1 MPNLIVSFTKME
13 GAANDFIV
21 VDNRFFH
28 FTDAELQALARRWCP
43 RRRGVG
49 ADGVLALHPPRP
61 TSSQGDAEGSAST
74 SPAPDFRMRYV
85 NADGSMATMCGNGA
99 RCLARFAAEAGLG
112 SPQQDRTRLTFN
124 TDAGRYT
131 ADVPNDPD
139 APVRLWVPEPSR
151 YQPNVS
157 PETADAAG
165 FDWHQ
170 VWSGTEHI
178 VAFADTEDAL
188 SDAPLGTLAPPLRHD
203 DAFAPE
209 GTNVN
214 LAALL
219 DDHTAR
225 MRTYEKGV
233 EAETAACGTGVLAV
247 AAVALKQEKLTP
259 PITIHTAGG
268 TFQVGPASDDK
279 APAPWHLDG
288 PARAVYEG
296 TLKWTP

>member
-1 MPNLIVSFTKME
+1 MPDLIVSFTKME
-13 GAANDFIV
+13 GAENDFIV

-28 FTDAELQALARRWCP
+28 FSDAELQALARRWCP

-49 ADGVLALHPPRP
+49 ADGVLALHPPE
-61 TSSQGDAEGSAST
+61 SASAQGDAEDRAST
-74 SPAPDFRMRYV
+74 APVPDFRMRYV

-99 RCLARFAAEAGLG
+99 RCLARFAANAGLG
-112 SPQQDRTRLTFN
+112 SPQQDRTRLTFS

-131 ADVPNDPD
+131 ADVPNDPN

-151 YQPNVS
+151 YTAHVTLQ
-157 PETADAAG
+157 TADSAG

-178 VAFADTEDAL
+178 VAFADATDAL
-188 SDAPLGTLAPPLRHD
+188 NEAPLETLAPPLRHD

-214 LAALL
+214 LAAVI
-219 DDHTAR
+219 DAHTAR

-247 AAVALKQEKLTP
+247 AAAALQQETLTP
-259 PITIHTAGG
+259 PITIHTSGG